1 MNVASTIHVIIN
13 REYCRTRGACTV
25 VTMTEKVA
33 TTTKQKRFGTA
44 LPPLELLTEHTAR
57 ELLLLALRLL
67 AQLRGARSQSVL
79 DCQEPE
85 SRTAKGH
92 VPGLGTLGEA
102 GGAARLEIPAARGR
116 MALKLLRRA

>member
-1 MNVASTIHVIIN
+1 MHKSGHNYN
-13 REYCRTRGACTV
+13 N
-25 VTMTEKVA
+25 
-33 TTTKQKRFGTA
+33 KRFGTA

-116 MALKLLRRA
+116 TALELLRRA

>member
-1 MNVASTIHVIIN
+1 MLVRAGLYSDNAPPA
-13 REYCRTRGACTV
+13 ECT
-25 VTMTEKVA
+25 KVA
-33 TTTKQKRFGTA
+33 TQLILNNNCELNNKRFGTA

-67 AQLRGARSQSVL
+67 AQLRGARSQSIL

-116 MALKLLRRA
+116 TALNLLRRA

>member
-1 MNVASTIHVIIN
+1 MHKSGHNN
-13 REYCRTRGACTV
+13 NKG
-25 VTMTEKVA
+25 
-33 TTTKQKRFGTA
+33 FGTA

-85 SRTAKGH
+85 SRKAKAH
-92 VPGLGTLGEA
+92 VSGLGAFGEA
-102 GGAARLEIPAARGR
+102 GCAAGLEIPAARGR
-116 MALKLLRRA
+116 TALKLLRRA